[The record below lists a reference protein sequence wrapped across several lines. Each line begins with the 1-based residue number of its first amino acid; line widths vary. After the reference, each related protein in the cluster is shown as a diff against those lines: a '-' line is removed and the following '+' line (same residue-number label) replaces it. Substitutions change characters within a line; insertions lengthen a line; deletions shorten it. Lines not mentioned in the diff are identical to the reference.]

1 MDTKHTTAL
10 WYSIF
15 MFAFWFVFSL
25 NLRVFALV
33 ELAMQTASFEYKV
46 LAVRDIVCLYSAVFA
61 YGITALVLGYERFV
75 KLATVAKVLNYLLFV
90 LLLAIAIYAFSGNT
104 TMTKK
109 IMRMELFG
117 SIFVVIIPSV
127 LNIRALAKIGK

>member
-1 MDTKHTTAL
+1 MDNKHTTAL

-15 MFAFWFVFSL
+15 MFGFWFVFAL
-25 NLRVFALV
+25 NLKVFALV
-33 ELAMQTASFEYKV
+33 ELAMETASFEYKV

-61 YGITALVLGYERFV
+61 YGLTVLVLRYERFA
-75 KLATVAKVLNYLLFV
+75 KLAPFAKVLNYLLFV
-90 LLLAIAIYAFSGNT
+90 LLLAIVIYAFSGNT

-127 LNIRALAKIGK
+127 LNLRALAKIGK

>member
-1 MDTKHTTAL
+1 MDNKDTIAL
-10 WYSIF
+10 WYSVF
-15 MFAFWFVFSL
+15 MAMFWLAFSIHIDVVGFYHL
-25 NLRVFALV
+25 LLDA
-33 ELAMQTASFEYKV
+33 TDFEEAVLDIRIPICFY
-46 LAVRDIVCLYSAVFA
+46 LAV
-61 YGITALVLGYERFV
+61 ITYVLSVAAIANRNLE
-75 KLATVAKVLNYLLFV
+75 KTATCAKVLNYLLFV

-117 SIFVVIIPSV
+117 SLFVVIIPSV